1 MPKVAFR
8 EIRSRGL
15 HPNWG
20 AVVKEVA
27 ATMDRKNKPELIAAH
42 ERIVADWRNQPEFR
56 ARKFVRRKGLTIYV
70 YPSGE
75 HKMIWIYVSGGT
87 RAHTIKPRGPGYPLR
102 FQWGGPGS
110 YKPKTNTRGQYK
122 GPGKVVGGKE
132 VHFMSVQHPGN
143 EPRRFEKIIARAYK
157 PIFARDMENAF
168 RRGIRRA
175 RREGRSR

>member
-15 HPNWG
+15 HPNWPRIG
-20 AVVKEVA
+20 DEAK
-27 ATMDRKNKPELIAAH
+27 ATMERKSKPELIAAH

-56 ARKFVRRKGLTIYV
+56 ARKTVSAKGFTVFVYA
-70 YPSGE
+70 SGDNAD
-75 HKMIWIYVSGGT
+75 IWGFVTGGT
-87 RAHTIKPRGPGYPLR
+87 RPHTIRPRGPGYPLR

-110 YKPKTNTRGQYK
+110 YKPKTNVMGQYK

-132 VHFMSVQHPGN
+132 VRFMSVRHPGN
-143 EPRRFEKIIARAYK
+143 APRNFEKIIAQAYK

-175 RREGRSR
+175 KREGRPR

>member
-27 ATMDRKNKPELIAAH
+27 ATMDRKSKPELIAAH
-42 ERIVADWRNQPEFR
+42 ERIVADWRNKPEFR
-56 ARKFVRRKGLTIYV
+56 ARKFVRRKGLRIYV
-70 YPSGE
+70 YPAGE